1 MTKIK
6 KKMWN
11 TFQVI
16 HPISMDGPIGFIGCL
31 ASYKQMGLFHKNSFK
46 KLPEPSPTLPA
57 LKHKNPFIQLN
68 QMQLV
73 GTSCVV
79 AQLKN
84 KYPDVPMMF

>member
-6 KKMWN
+6 KKNVKYFSSN
-11 TFQVI
+11 TSDLNGRANWFYWMSSEQQTNGAI
-16 HPISMDGPIGFIGCL
+16 PQKL
-31 ASYKQMGLFHKNSFK
+31 LQ